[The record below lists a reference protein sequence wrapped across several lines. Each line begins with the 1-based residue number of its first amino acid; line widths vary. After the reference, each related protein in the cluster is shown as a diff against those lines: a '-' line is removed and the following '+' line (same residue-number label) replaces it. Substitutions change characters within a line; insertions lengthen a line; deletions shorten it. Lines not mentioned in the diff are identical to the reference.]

1 MITLKSRREID
12 EMKAAGKILADT
24 HKELKKLLNQV
35 LLAGI

>member
-24 HKELKKLLNQV
+24 H
-35 LLAGI
+35 